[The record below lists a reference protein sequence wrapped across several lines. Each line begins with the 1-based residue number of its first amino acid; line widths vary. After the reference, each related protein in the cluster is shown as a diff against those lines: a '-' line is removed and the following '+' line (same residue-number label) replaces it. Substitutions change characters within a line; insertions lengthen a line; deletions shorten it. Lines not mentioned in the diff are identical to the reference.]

1 MEDNKILESVAKLF
15 MEPVFVL
22 VPQDRYEELV
32 RAEMQRDMVFTLS
45 ESDKS
50 YQLSELIKLMRA
62 SMYGELLKEEIP
74 NA

>member
-1 MEDNKILESVAKLF
+1 MEDNRILEAVAKLF
-15 MEPVFVL
+15 MEPGFVL

-50 YQLSELIKLMRA
+50 YQLSELIKLMKA
-62 SMYGELLKEEIP
+62 SMYGEPLKGEIP